1 MNEPQLPE
9 NLDPERQ
16 EMVDTLVMIMG
27 FTDRNLAAQYCE
39 MSNWNLE
46 AATNF
51 ALETGGNPNF
61 QTGPVIP
68 DEDPYIPPEEPYIPG
83 EADPNYFP
91 PQQFDHSQWGPP
103 NPQLEPIDPEAQFAQ
118 VNADLPDYE
127 DDDIAL
133 GPEVQYLPRAYS
145 VQPPTIP
152 AWTEDQKDYNRYLSR
167 NPETNLQGW
176 FGWMSSILIS
186 PITYPISWIHSMFFY
201 KSSGQSFLEYVDKL
215 RGVDSNIQFAFSGK
229 SLQEEMEAL
238 KNDSDRPLL
247 MYIHN
252 IQYDNNQ
259 ISPQASVNRNKS
271 IIDYLLCNIEVGNLV
286 NEKFTIIGVL
296 SNNSEQALTFSG
308 VNDSEVPA
316 MVVMRKSRFN
326 LGEVV
331 AAVTLLDDASVNDE
345 SLVFMLQ
352 AAVDSF
358 NNAKDQDRIFQN
370 SYQAKEKRRQDWLD
384 HRNNQMLQEGQN
396 FNNQGLQGEDA
407 PLNPAA

>member
-1 MNEPQLPE
+1 
-9 NLDPERQ
+9 
-16 EMVDTLVMIMG
+16 
-27 FTDRNLAAQYCE
+27 
-39 MSNWNLE
+39 
-46 AATNF
+46 
-51 ALETGGNPNF
+51 
-61 QTGPVIP
+61 
-68 DEDPYIPPEEPYIPG
+68 
-83 EADPNYFP
+83 
-91 PQQFDHSQWGPP
+91 
-103 NPQLEPIDPEAQFAQ
+103 
-118 VNADLPDYE
+118 
-127 DDDIAL
+127 
-133 GPEVQYLPRAYS
+133 
-145 VQPPTIP
+145 
-152 AWTEDQKDYNRYLSR
+152 
-167 NPETNLQGW
+167 
-176 FGWMSSILIS
+176 
-186 PITYPISWIHSMFFY
+186 
-201 KSSGQSFLEYVDKL
+201 
-215 RGVDSNIQFAFSGK
+215 
-229 SLQEEMEAL
+229 
-238 KNDSDRPLL
+238 

-370 SYQAKEKRRQDWLD
+370 SYQAKEKRRLDWLD

-396 FNNQGLQGEDA
+396 FNNQGPQGEDA
-407 PLNPAA
+407 PLNPLA